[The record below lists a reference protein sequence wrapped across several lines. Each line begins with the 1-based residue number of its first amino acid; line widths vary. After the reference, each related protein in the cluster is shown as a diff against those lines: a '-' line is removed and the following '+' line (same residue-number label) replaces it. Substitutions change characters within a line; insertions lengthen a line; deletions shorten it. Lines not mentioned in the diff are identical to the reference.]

1 MAQICLNNL
10 QYILYST
17 ERKIFSKKDYGRGR
31 KGWIW
36 EIAHYC
42 TVDGSFD
49 HIFLPLASRFV
60 VCAQ

>member
-1 MAQICLNNL
+1 MAQTCLNKL
-10 QYILYST
+10 QYVLYST
-17 ERKIFSKKDYGRGR
+17 VRNKNFKKDYGRGR
-31 KGWIW
+31 QGWIW